1 MLYRYRNSHRRCSET
16 YGVWYRAD
24 GSGVRVQ
31 RCICGLTDWL
41 TSRVWRAIVWTHFQ
55 SNLNIS
61 ILYFNARSLLPKL
74 DLLKAEVVAHNPS
87 VIVESWLSENIDDN
101 EISIDNYHITRL
113 DRSRHGGGVLA
124 YVHNSLTCEILLKGP
139 NDLELIALLV
149 SSVHTTAKHCILYR
163 PPSSPVSF
171 FDNLCTTLHHL
182 SPPRF
187 SNFVLIGDLNV
198 KFL

>member
-1 MLYRYRNSHRRCSET
+1 MRNHSHSLEGAS
-16 YGVWYRAD
+16 Y
-24 GSGVRVQ
+24 
-31 RCICGLTDWL
+31 
-41 TSRVWRAIVWTHFQ
+41 HFQ

-87 VIVESWLSENIDDN
+87 VICIVESWLSENIDDN

-113 DRSRHGGGVLA
+113 DRNRHGGGVLA

-149 SSVHTTAKHCILYR
+149 SSVHTTAKHCISVLYR

-171 FDNLCTTLHHL
+171 F
-182 SPPRF
+182 
-187 SNFVLIGDLNV
+187 
-198 KFL
+198 